1 VATLSLRHIC
11 CKCNTSLNRLNT
23 NPSRPTVFGILYQVF
38 GIGFI
43 APVYYFLHYVQSPL
57 EKYAAADNRMT
68 QIGAVKTIIPSIA
81 ISHAVPSIAML
92 VAPGLATRQW
102 VNGTF
107 RQPFPIYAAILQRL
121 FGRFV
126 KDTTG
131 TDRIKSPEADMRYLR
146 RAYGFAIATAA
157 CSNLYVRFG
166 SPVSMFDVFFNNLR
180 NPSAAVSLLYGT
192 TKALRYDQIAAFS
205 AGAMWTMLGFSD
217 LGKAWKL
224 RAGWGRIVGTF
235 VGATLVAGPGAA
247 MAIMWAWREEALAKR
262 ECIPVEEV
270 YNAYVREGE
279 ICI

>member
-1 VATLSLRHIC
+1 
-11 CKCNTSLNRLNT
+11 
-23 NPSRPTVFGILYQVF
+23 
-38 GIGFI
+38 
-43 APVYYFLHYVQSPL
+43 
-57 EKYAAADNRMT
+57 
-68 QIGAVKTIIPSIA
+68 
-81 ISHAVPSIAML
+81 
-92 VAPGLATRQW
+92 
-102 VNGTF
+102 
-107 RQPFPIYAAILQRL
+107 
-121 FGRFV
+121 
-126 KDTTG
+126 
-131 TDRIKSPEADMRYLR
+131 
-146 RAYGFAIATAA
+146 
-157 CSNLYVRFG
+157 
-166 SPVSMFDVFFNNLR
+166 MFDVFFNNLR